1 MKNTSIVKYLGD
13 LRTEAIHQYSK
24 TKIITDA
31 PLDNH
36 GKAEAFSPTD
46 LLATSLASCLLTIVG
61 IAAENHQFSII
72 GTKAEVCKI
81 MGTEPRRVK
90 EIIIELYF
98 PEEKYSD
105 KQKRI
110 IEQSAKSCPVFQSLH
125 PEMDIKMLF
134 HYK

>member
-1 MKNTSIVKYLGD
+1 MKTSIVEYLGD
-13 LRTEAIHQYSK
+13 LRTEAIHLHSK

-61 IAAENHQFSII
+61 IAAENYQFSII
-72 GTKAEVCKI
+72 GTKAEVFKI

-98 PEEKYSD
+98 PEEEYSE

-125 PEMDIKMLF
+125 PEIDIKMHF